1 MSFDFIFMCI
11 FATNITMTGLS
22 ISISNDI
29 TGRTTDAGGLPV
41 GQKYWVDSS
50 TNQMVTDTA
59 DKLIFKLA

>member
-1 MSFDFIFMCI
+1 MCI
-11 FATNITMTGLS
+11 FATNITMVGLS

-29 TGRTTDAGGLPV
+29 TGRKTGAVLPV

>member
-1 MSFDFIFMCI
+1 MW
-11 FATNITMTGLS
+11 GERRG
-22 ISISNDI
+22 I
-29 TGRTTDAGGLPV
+29 TGRKTGAVLPV

>member
-1 MSFDFIFMCI
+1 MCI
-11 FATNITMTGLS
+11 FATNITMAGLS

-29 TGRTTDAGGLPV
+29 TGRTTDAGLPV

-50 TNQMVTDTA
+50 TNQIVTDTA